1 MRVFMRLAGFR
12 LALRTRMPPRR
23 FVYLLRSA
31 STGRP
36 YFGLTS
42 NMTTRLAAHNAG
54 QNRSTAPFRPWV
66 LATLIE
72 FNEEKTAIA
81 FERFLKTGSGRAFA
95 KRHLM

>member
-31 STGRP
+31 STNRP

-42 NMTTRLAAHNAG
+42 DITTRLAAHNAG
-54 QNRSTAPFRPWV
+54 QNKSTAPFRPWV
-66 LATLIE
+66 LVTLIE
-72 FNEEKTAIA
+72 FSEERTAGA
-81 FERFLKTGSGRAFA
+81 FERFIKTGSGRAFA